1 MSGVGGGCARCELVC
16 PLSKKLDAS
25 RKVYMDTIQ
34 APSQAPKQLS
44 AFKKALAS
52 LLVRA
57 MFMYVLLTLSFSV
70 IYFGYTLL
78 IGDDFN
84 LGREASGDS
93 GGGGAFFDVFVRS
106 VFASSFVSAGSMPRD
121 MGDSSTFA
129 RVVVICNVTLA
140 SLLKIWTICAE

>member
-1 MSGVGGGCARCELVC
+1 
-16 PLSKKLDAS
+16 
-25 RKVYMDTIQ
+25 MDTIQ
-34 APSQAPKQLS
+34 APIQAPKQLS

-52 LLVRA
+52 LLARA

-84 LGREASGDS
+84 LGRKGDASGES

>member
-1 MSGVGGGCARCELVC
+1 
-16 PLSKKLDAS
+16 
-25 RKVYMDTIQ
+25 MDTIQ

-84 LGREASGDS
+84 PGREGDASGER